1 MTDTELE
8 VEPVAQQIAA
18 GGRDALVE
26 RLRGA
31 YAEAALAHA
40 DLVSLDR
47 DRVEELIQDAADHAD
62 GLQWRHALAEVASV
76 QLGISVSE
84 ALSHPSV
91 ARAQSLVG
99 APSYEQSRAELMPN
113 VPLPQPSVDSDLP
126 APPPAPVPAL
136 HPALDLPPEPELTAE
151 PEPELTAEPEPELTA
166 EPEPELTAEPQPEL
180 TAEPQP
186 ELALEP
192 ELAVDVGPEPAAGP
206 EPVSEVAAQESTDAL
221 EAVEADDVVVDL
233 LPEPDPV
240 ELETQLF
247 EAVDGEYTPAPA
259 TPAAA
264 GPVLEPEPFDPGEEP
279 EQPVLPGLDE
289 LRVSAI
295 HLGGVANLPTRTDGL
310 DLRLA
315 SQGLDIL
322 QSDGEIIGRLVWE
335 EIDALE
341 VPHTR
346 SRRRRQQTSARLIVR
361 TPHGDASFE
370 VPGFASEELRDR
382 VEPLAGRYGRR

>member
-151 PEPELTAEPEPELTA
+151 PE
-166 EPEPELTAEPQPEL
+166 PEL